1 MGNRQT
7 APAAQHLVGGPK
19 TFYLVS
25 GRPTIRY
32 IGQPPITGPLIFHL
46 DTDQV
51 DDAEGVDRAET
62 IHLPVA
68 VPSRQSFRLTQFDPK
83 NKEAG
88 FLLSFSITMLEPGRT
103 LRVLAGVDIEYHVG
117 EGVLLMQSERSQ
129 NPFCLFEYVSPEEF
143 QEEIVVS
150 EPLHIERLRK
160 ANFRYAE
167 NRVRRLVYAPIA
179 IELLYEAPADEA
191 LSYPQHAL
199 SASNAVPVSISR
211 RECGAD
217 GNRLSAACC
226 TSSPPSTV
234 RIAQYTFLNIPD
246 GVRGHT
252 TLPFLP
258 QGESSERE
266 TRPVYEAKMVQQLL
280 QHGTEVYELAD
291 VYDLGGDYN
300 TIDSNGEEEMDLCV
314 ICLTSARNTTILP
327 CRHMCLC
334 HECASVLRFQQSNC
348 CPVCRANIER
358 VMTI

>member
-25 GRPTIRY
+25 GKPTIRY
-32 IGQPPITGPLIFHL
+32 IGQPPITGPLIFNIEA
-46 DTDQV
+46 DQL

-62 IHLPVA
+62 IQLLVA
-68 VPSRQSFRLTQFDPK
+68 VPSRQSFRLTQCDPK
-83 NKEAG
+83 NKDSG
-88 FLLSFSITMLEPGRT
+88 FLLSFSIAMSEPGQT
-103 LRVLAGVDIEYHVG
+103 LRVLAGVDIEYRVG

-129 NPFCLFEYVSPEEF
+129 NPFCLFEYVAPEEF
-143 QEEIVVS
+143 QEEIEVS

-160 ANFRYAE
+160 AAFRYAE
-167 NRVRRLVYAPIA
+167 NRVRHLVYAPIA

-191 LSYPQHAL
+191 PSYPQRVL
-199 SASNAVPVSISR
+199 GASNVVPVSISR
-211 RECGAD
+211 RECEAG
-217 GNRLSAACC
+217 GNHLGAACRT
-226 TSSPPSTV
+226 TSSPSTV
-234 RIAQYTFLNIPD
+234 RIVQYTFLDIPD

-252 TLPFLP
+252 TLQLLP
-258 QGESSERE
+258 QGESSEGA

-291 VYDLGGDYN
+291 VYDLGGDYDA
-300 TIDSNGEEEMDLCV
+300 IDSNGEEEMDLCV

-334 HECASVLRFQQSNC
+334 HECASVLRFQQNNC